1 MGGKLPKGII
11 RRAGERFVA
20 TGSPGIV
27 MSGEFEAHCDEFFGV
42 WSLSI
47 SYEVFANPSFTPP
60 VHLLSFLSHATVP
73 KLVVRR
79 MLAFN
84 AVSLSHFFDSASMSV
99 AEGNVFA
106 TTPDRGFC
114 TCCLS

>member
-1 MGGKLPKGII
+1 M
-11 RRAGERFVA
+11 
-20 TGSPGIV
+20 V
-27 MSGEFEAHCDEFFGV
+27 MNGEFEAHCNESFGV

-47 SYEVFANPSFTPP
+47 SYEVFATPSFTPP
-60 VHLLSFLSHATVP
+60 VHLLFLRSHATVP

-84 AVSLSHFFDSASMSV
+84 AASLSHFFDSASMSV
-99 AEGNVFA
+99 AEGNVFP

-114 TCCLS
+114 TY